1 MAKKGKNT
9 YDMRHCSKKTAR
21 LMGSFSGNIST
32 GHRGDHL
39 KQRGDNLMNTWNR
52 QGRLFGLV
60 ASIILVVLLSA
71 CGSSGPTTTTT
82 TTNGTTTTTTQL
94 KIMVG
99 GLSKQIYLPNK
110 LTQQLGYF
118 QQEGLDVTL
127 IDEASGQSSENEV
140 LAGQV
145 DAGSGSY
152 NHTIEL
158 QAAGKQMQAVVL
170 LNIAPGEA
178 EIVSAKA
185 ASQIHS
191 VADLKGK
198 NLGVTELGSG
208 TQTLTTALLHS
219 AGISKDQ
226 VHFVPVG
233 AGDTFI
239 AALQQG
245 KIDAGM
251 TTEPTISRILSSGV
265 GKVLVDLR
273 SPQSTQTALGGPYPF
288 ICLFMLNSYVNSHKD
303 VVQKLVNAYVKTLKW
318 MQSHTAAQIADM
330 MPADYYAGNK
340 ALYVTALQN
349 QMAIFSPDGLMPA
362 GAPQSVLN
370 VENASNLIPQGKQ
383 IDLSLTYTN
392 EFASKAS

>member
-1 MAKKGKNT
+1 M
-9 YDMRHCSKKTAR
+9 
-21 LMGSFSGNIST
+21 
-32 GHRGDHL
+32 
-39 KQRGDNLMNTWNR
+39 NLWKR

-60 ASIILVVLLSA
+60 TSIILVLLLSA

-82 TTNGTTTTTTQL
+82 TSNGTTTTTTQL

-99 GLSKQIYLPNK
+99 GLSKQIYLPNM

-170 LNIAPGEA
+170 LNVAPGEA

-208 TQTLTTALLHS
+208 TQTLTTALLQK
-219 AGISKDQ
+219 AGITKDQ

-251 TTEPTISRILSSGV
+251 TTEPTISRILSSGA

-273 SPQSTQTALGGPYPF
+273 SPQSTQAALGGPYPF
-288 ICLFMLNSYVNSHKD
+288 ISLFMLNSYVNSHKD

-318 MQSHTAAQIADM
+318 MQTHTAAQIADM

-349 QMAIFSPDGLMPA
+349 QMAIFSPDGLMPD

-370 VENASNLIPQGKQ
+370 IENASNLIPQSNADRSQ
-383 IDLSLTYTN
+383 LDLHQRVCEQRKLICQPDGSGAGLEAGTRAAI
-392 EFASKAS
+392 ASERGQRWLRYSM

>member
-1 MAKKGKNT
+1 MKSWSW
-9 YDMRHCSKKTAR
+9 R
-21 LMGSFSGNIST
+21 
-32 GHRGDHL
+32 
-39 KQRGDNLMNTWNR
+39 
-52 QGRLFGLV
+52 FGLLI
-60 ASIILVVLLSA
+60 SIILVLILSA
-71 CGSSGPTTTTT
+71 CGSNSAGPSTS
-82 TTNGTTTTTTQL
+82 NGKIQL

-99 GLSKQIYLPNK
+99 GLSKQIYLPNM
-110 LTQQLGYF
+110 LTQRLGYF
-118 QQEGLDVTL
+118 AQQGLDVTL

-158 QAAGKQMQAVVL
+158 QAKGKQMESVVL
-170 LNIAPGEA
+170 LNVAPGEA
-178 EIVSAKA
+178 EVVSAKEA
-185 ASQIHS
+185 GQIHS
-191 VADLKGK
+191 VSDLKGK

-208 TQTLTTALLHS
+208 TQTLTTALLHKV
-219 AGISKDQ
+219 GISANQ
-226 VHFVPVG
+226 VHFIPVG

-239 AALQQG
+239 AAIQQG

-251 TTEPTISRILSSGV
+251 TTEPTISRLVSSGV

-273 SPQSTQTALGGPYPF
+273 SPQSTQAALGGPYPF
-288 ICLFMLNSYVNSHKD
+288 ISLFMNNSYVNSNKA

-318 MQSHTAAQIADM
+318 MHTHTAAEIADQ

-349 QMAIFSPDGLMPA
+349 QMAIFSPDGSMPS

-370 VENASNLIPQGKQ
+370 TEYQSNLIPQGTN
-383 IDLSLTYTN
+383 IDLNATYTN
-392 EFASKAS
+392 EFVSKAS

>member
-1 MAKKGKNT
+1 M
-9 YDMRHCSKKTAR
+9 
-21 LMGSFSGNIST
+21 
-32 GHRGDHL
+32 
-39 KQRGDNLMNTWNR
+39 
-52 QGRLFGLV
+52 V
-60 ASIILVVLLSA
+60 AGIILVLILSA
-71 CGSSGPTTTTT
+71 CGSSTSGGGSSSSGSGKTA
-82 TTNGTTTTTTQL
+82 L

-99 GLSKQIYLPNK
+99 GLSKQIYLPNE
-110 LTQQLGYF
+110 LTQRLGYF
-118 QQEGLDVTL
+118 SAQSLDVTL

-145 DAGSGSY
+145 EAGSGSY

-158 QAAGKQMQAVVL
+158 QAAGKNMEAVVL

-185 ASQIHS
+185 ASHIHS
-191 VADLKGK
+191 VSDLKGK
-198 NLGVTELGSG
+198 YLGVTELGSG
-208 TQTLTTALLHS
+208 TQTLTTALLHN
-219 AGISKDQ
+219 AGITPEQ

-273 SPQSTQTALGGPYPF
+273 SPQSTQAALGGPYPF
-288 ICLFMLNSYVNSHKD
+288 ICLFMNNSYVSSHQD

-318 MQSHTAAQIADM
+318 MHTHTAEQIADQ

-362 GAPQSVLN
+362 GAPQSVLST
-370 VENASNLIPQGKQ
+370 EYQSNLVPKSKP
-383 IDLSLTYTN
+383 IDLTTTFTN
-392 EFASKAS
+392 QFAAKATG

>member
-1 MAKKGKNT
+1 
-9 YDMRHCSKKTAR
+9 
-21 LMGSFSGNIST
+21 
-32 GHRGDHL
+32 
-39 KQRGDNLMNTWNR
+39 MNSWNR
-52 QGRLFGLV
+52 QGRWFALV
-60 ASIILVVLLSA
+60 TSIIFVLLLSA
-71 CGSSGPTTTTT
+71 CGSSYGSGSGSSSSS
-82 TTNGTTTTTTQL
+82 GTTQV

-99 GLSKQIYLPNK
+99 GLSKQIYLPNM

-118 QQEGLDVTL
+118 KQEGLDVTL

-158 QAAGKQMQAVVL
+158 QAAGKNMEAVVL

-185 ASQIHS
+185 ASHIHS
-191 VADLKGK
+191 VSDLKGK

-208 TQTLTTALLHS
+208 TQTLTTALLHN
-219 AGISKDQ
+219 AGITPDQ

-251 TTEPTISRILSSGV
+251 TTEPTISRILATGV

-273 SPQSTQTALGGPYPF
+273 SPQSTQAALGGSYPF
-288 ICLFMLNSYVNSHKD
+288 ISLFMNNSYVNSHKD

-318 MQSHTAAQIADM
+318 IQTHTAAEIADK

>member
-1 MAKKGKNT
+1 
-9 YDMRHCSKKTAR
+9 
-21 LMGSFSGNIST
+21 
-32 GHRGDHL
+32 
-39 KQRGDNLMNTWNR
+39 MNSWNR
-52 QGRLFGLV
+52 QGRRFALV
-60 ASIILVVLLSA
+60 TGIIFVLLLSA
-71 CGSSGPTTTTT
+71 CGSSGTTTTT
-82 TTNGTTTTTTQL
+82 VNGTTTTTTQL

-118 QQEGLDVTL
+118 QQEGLEVTL
-127 IDEASGQSSENEV
+127 IDEASGQSSETQV
-140 LAGQV
+140 LTGQV
-145 DAGSGSY
+145 DAGSGFY

-158 QAAGKQMQAVVL
+158 QAKGKQMESVVL
-170 LNIAPGEA
+170 LNVAPGEA

-185 ASQIHS
+185 ASQIQS
-191 VADLKGK
+191 VKDLKGK

-208 TQTLTTALLHS
+208 TQTLTTALLHN
-219 AGISKDQ
+219 AGITPDQ

-251 TTEPTISRILSSGV
+251 TTEPTISRILATGA

-273 SPQSTQTALGGPYPF
+273 TPQSTQAALGGSYPF
-288 ICLFMLNSYVNSHKD
+288 ICLFMNNSYVSSHQD

-318 MQSHTAAQIADM
+318 MHTHTAEQIAAM
-330 MPADYYAGNK
+330 MPPDYYAGNK

-349 QMAIFSPDGLMPA
+349 QMAIFSPDGSMPA

-370 VENASNLIPQGKQ
+370 IEYQSNLIPQSKQ

-392 EFASKAS
+392 QFASNAS

>member
-1 MAKKGKNT
+1 MNS
-9 YDMRHCSKKTAR
+9 RNRR
-21 LMGSFSGNIST
+21 LSWAAIT
-32 GHRGDHL
+32 
-39 KQRGDNLMNTWNR
+39 
-52 QGRLFGLV
+52 
-60 ASIILVVLLSA
+60 IIFVLILSA
-71 CGSSGPTTTTT
+71 CGSNGSSSGSGSGLIP
-82 TTNGTTTTTTQL
+82 L

-99 GLSKQIYLPNK
+99 GLSKQIYLPNM
-110 LTQQLGYF
+110 LTQRLGYF
-118 QQEGLDVTL
+118 KQEGLDVTL

-158 QAAGKQMQAVVL
+158 QAAGKQMEAVVL
-170 LNIAPGEA
+170 LNVAPGEA
-178 EIVSAKA
+178 EIVSAKEA
-185 ASQIHS
+185 NQIHS
-191 VADLKGK
+191 VSDLKGK

-208 TQTLTTALLHS
+208 TQTLTTALLHN
-219 AGISKDQ
+219 AGISADQ
-226 VHFVPVG
+226 VHFIPVG

-251 TTEPTISRILSSGV
+251 TTEPTISRILSTGV

-273 SPQSTQTALGGPYPF
+273 SPDSTQAALGGPYPF
-288 ICLFMLNSYVNSHKD
+288 ICLFMQNDYVASHKD

-318 MQSHTAAQIADM
+318 MHTHTAEQIADM

-340 ALYVTALQN
+340 TLYVTALQN
-349 QMAIFSPDGLMPA
+349 QMAIFSPDGSMPS

-370 VENASNLIPQGKQ
+370 IEYQSNLVPQSKQ
-383 IDLSLTYTN
+383 IDLSTTFTN
-392 EFASKAS
+392 EFVNNAS

>member
-1 MAKKGKNT
+1 
-9 YDMRHCSKKTAR
+9 
-21 LMGSFSGNIST
+21 
-32 GHRGDHL
+32 
-39 KQRGDNLMNTWNR
+39 MNAWNR
-52 QGRLFGLV
+52 QGRRFSLV
-60 ASIILVVLLSA
+60 AGILLVLLVSA
-71 CGSSGPTTTTT
+71 CGGSGSTTTTT
-82 TTNGTTTTTTQL
+82 TANGTTTTVTQL

-99 GLSKQIYLPNK
+99 GLSKQIYLPNE

-118 QQEGLDVTL
+118 KQEGLAVTL

-158 QAAGKQMQAVVL
+158 QPKGKQMEAVVL

-178 EIVSAKA
+178 LVMSSKV
-185 ASQIHS
+185 ASQIHT
-191 VADLKGK
+191 VKDLKGR

-208 TQTLTTALLHS
+208 TQTLTTALLHNV
-219 AGISKDQ
+219 GITADQ

-251 TTEPTISRILSSGV
+251 TTEPTISRVLSSGV

-273 SPQSTQTALGGPYPF
+273 SPQSTQASLGGPYPF
-288 ICLFMLNSYVNSHKD
+288 ICLFMNNSYVDSHKA

-318 MQSHTAAQIADM
+318 MQTHTAAEIADQ

-349 QMAIFSPDGLMPA
+349 QMAIFSPDGLMPS
-362 GAPQSVLN
+362 GAPESVLN
-370 VENASNLIPQGKQ
+370 TEVQSNLVPQGAK
-383 IDLSLTYTN
+383 IDLTTTYTN
-392 EFASKAS
+392 EFASNAS